1 MKIVLDTYGVLYWSS
16 EKMDTAIDDDII
28 YADLDLST
36 EGSVSNPSEDKSVYT
51 DISVFQPE
59 PVKEGQELH
68 INVNKEVEMTS
79 VEAPQSTESSPPVID
94 NNRKL

>member
-1 MKIVLDTYGVLYWSS
+1 
-16 EKMDTAIDDDII
+16 MDGDNNDDII

-36 EGSVSNPSEDKSVYT
+36 EGSVPNSSVDKTVYT
-51 DISVFQPE
+51 DIAVFQPK
-59 PVKEGQELH
+59 PVKERQELH

-79 VEAPQSTESSPPVID
+79 LKTPQSTESSPPGID